1 MSSNLSTTIAR
12 AIRRMT
18 TEQLRELLAEVST
31 EFGISIAVPE
41 PAKALPP
48 GWVAMPIEMTPA
60 MVKVAG
66 GYSWT
71 TVTLEANVRR
81 MYSHILSVRPP
92 DPEGL

>member
-1 MSSNLSTTIAR
+1 MSSNLTGTISR
-12 AIRRMT
+12 AIRRMS
-18 TEQLRELLAEVST
+18 TEQLRELLADLSA
-31 EFGISIAVPE
+31 EFGFSISVPD

-60 MVKVAG
+60 MVRAAG
-66 GYSWT
+66 TYSWT